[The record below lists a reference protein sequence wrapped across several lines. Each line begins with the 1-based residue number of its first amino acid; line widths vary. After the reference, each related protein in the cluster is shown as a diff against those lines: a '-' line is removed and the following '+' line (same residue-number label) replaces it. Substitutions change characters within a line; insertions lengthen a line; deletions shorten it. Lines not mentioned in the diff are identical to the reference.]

1 MVQGLQ
7 NGFYIDVPEGALP
20 FDKVEPFPQLEPTT
34 ISQKAAVRL
43 KPQLHIS
50 KGCHPYAAVNAAG
63 EITAGITTTRDPDC
77 SGRGIGSQ
85 VYVRSTWYKDV
96 WAIMYAWYFPSSLIH
111 DWKNIVVWIDNPSL
125 AVPRVLGVSAQVDGG
140 YLRYN
145 KFNWDKFDGASP
157 KIKYDYPDLD
167 WTSKR
172 GEFQN
177 LIMWD
182 QLTEAARTAL
192 NNTNFKGNGDAT
204 VPFIDANFRA
214 NLDFAIP
221 YAFA

>member
-1 MVQGLQ
+1 MV

-20 FDKVEPFPQLEPTT
+20 YDKVEPFPQVEPTT
-34 ISQKAAVRL
+34 VSQKAAVRL

-63 EITAGITTTRDPDC
+63 EITAGITTTGDHDC

-85 VYVRSTWYKDV
+85 VYVRSTWYNDV

-125 AVPRVLGVSAQVDGG
+125 AVPKVLGVSAQVKGG

-145 KFNWDKFDGASP
+145 KFNWDNGD
-157 KIKYDYPDLD
+157 
-167 WTSKR
+167 
-172 GEFQN
+172 FQN

-204 VPFIDANFRA
+204 VPFIDANFMA
-214 NLDFAIP
+214 NLKFAIP
-221 YAFA
+221 YVFA